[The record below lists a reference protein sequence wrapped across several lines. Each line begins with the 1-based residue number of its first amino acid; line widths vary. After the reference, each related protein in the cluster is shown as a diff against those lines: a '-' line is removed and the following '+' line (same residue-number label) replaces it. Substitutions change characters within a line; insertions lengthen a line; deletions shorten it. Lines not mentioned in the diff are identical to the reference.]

1 MKKKRFVRGSGG
13 FTIVE
18 IMVVVII
25 IGILATIV
33 VANLAGRADEA
44 KVVKAKQQIRHFE
57 TSLELYKID
66 NDVYPTTEEGLTALV
81 EKPDSAKKWKKP
93 YMKMIPKDPWGYD
106 YIYVSNT
113 DEDEYDVISY
123 GRDGREGGTAFN
135 ADVALSTL
143 GEEESE

>member
-1 MKKKRFVRGSGG
+1 MNKKWFMTGSGG

-33 VANLAGRADEA
+33 VASLAGRTDDA
-44 KVVKAKQQIRHFE
+44 KVVAAKQQIRHFE
-57 TSLELYKID
+57 TALDLYKID

-81 EKPDSAKKWKKP
+81 EKTDSAKNWKKP
-93 YMKMIPKDPWGYD
+93 YMKNIPKDPWGND
-106 YIYVSNT
+106 YIYISNP

-123 GRDGREGGTAFN
+123 GRDGREGGTGYN
-135 ADVALSTL
+135 ADIALSTL
-143 GEEESE
+143 GEEESD

>member
-33 VANLAGRADEA
+33 VANLAGRTDEA
-44 KVVKAKQQIRHFE
+44 KVVAARAQIREFE
-57 TSLELYKID
+57 TALSLYKID

-81 EKPDSAKKWKKP
+81 EKPDSAKKWKRP
-93 YMKMIPKDPWGYD
+93 
-106 YIYVSNT
+106 
-113 DEDEYDVISY
+113 
-123 GRDGREGGTAFN
+123 
-135 ADVALSTL
+135 
-143 GEEESE
+143 